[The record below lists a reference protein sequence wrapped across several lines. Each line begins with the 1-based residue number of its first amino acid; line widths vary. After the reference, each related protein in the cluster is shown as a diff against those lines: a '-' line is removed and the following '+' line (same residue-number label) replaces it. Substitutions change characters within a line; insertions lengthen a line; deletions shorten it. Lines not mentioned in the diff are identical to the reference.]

1 MKYIVTG
8 GTGFIGSH
16 LTKKLLDRGDHVTVI
31 DNFESSSLES
41 LEDYLGFDN
50 LQIIKTS
57 ICGIDKK
64 STVHLKIKEAFD
76 GVDTV
81 LHLAA
86 RARVQP
92 SIDNPVK
99 FNAANVEGTLNML
112 EYSNQAKVRRFVF
125 TSSSSLYGNTEVFP
139 TPETLQPN
147 PLSPYGLQKLIGEQ
161 YCQLYSRIHNL
172 DTVCLRYFNVYG
184 PGAPTEGAY
193 CLVIGKFIQ
202 RALAGK
208 NLEIFGDGQ
217 QRRDFTYVDDV
228 INANILASESNN
240 KFTGDVFNIGN
251 GDNRSIQDIANVFKL
266 PCDYLPP
273 RIEPKETLADNSKAK
288 EVLGW
293 EPTGDVLNW
302 VEGHLT
308 NIFKEE

>member
-1 MKYIVTG
+1 MKHVVTG

-16 LTKKLLDRGDHVTVI
+16 LTKKLLEKGDYVTVI
-31 DNFESSSLES
+31 DNFESSSLDS

-57 ICGIDKK
+57 ICDIDKK
-64 STVHLKIKEAFD
+64 SLTHSKIQEGFFEA
-76 GVDTV
+76 DTV
-81 LHLAA
+81 FHLAA

-92 SIDNPVK
+92 SIENPVN

-112 EYSNQAKVRRFVF
+112 EYAKEANVKRFVF
-125 TSSSSLYGNTEVFP
+125 TSSSSLYGNTDVLP
-139 TPETLQPN
+139 TPETLEPN

-184 PGAPTEGAY
+184 PNAPTTGAY

-202 RALAGK
+202 HALAGK

-217 QRRDFTYVDDV
+217 QRRDFTYVGDV
-228 INANILASESNN
+228 VDANILASQSSHGF
-240 KFTGDVFNIGN
+240 KGDVFNIGN
-251 GDNRSIQDIANVFKL
+251 GDNRSVQDIANVFGL

-302 VEGHLT
+302 LEGHLT